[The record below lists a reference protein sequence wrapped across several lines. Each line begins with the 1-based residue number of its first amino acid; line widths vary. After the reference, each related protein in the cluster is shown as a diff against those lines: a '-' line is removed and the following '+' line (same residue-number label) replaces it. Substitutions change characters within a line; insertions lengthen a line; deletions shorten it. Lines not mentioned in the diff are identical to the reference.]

1 MIVIAKDTERKLL
14 QELALCKRVNRSP
27 HCYFLPLS
35 QLEGMSK
42 EEMFVQLLTLF
53 HQVQNSYTAQIFIC
67 SDRDTFIF
75 ISDLARE
82 QFSAFLDEFVVAIGK
97 KDFARKAEI
106 YEVGRDFDMLN
117 ARAKE
122 KAAQAE
128 AVVAEA
134 QRKGQLEQA
143 RLLVEEMEQVN
154 PAMLQTFQSRRA
166 ERGGKQILVVDDDQL
181 CRSMAS
187 NALGKRYSCSV
198 AKNGKDALREYI
210 LLAPDVLFLDIGL
223 PDINGFDLLEHLFT
237 VDPHAYVIM
246 FSGRKDK
253 ENILKALEMG
263 AQGFVGKPFTGNQL
277 LEYVRKSPF
286 IREKEDRDQ
295 QGKKG
300 VA

>member
-1 MIVIAKDTERKLL
+1 MIVIAKNTEKKLL

-27 HCYFLPLS
+27 QCYFLPLS
-35 QLEGMSK
+35 QLAELPK
-42 EEMFVQLLTLF
+42 EEIFVQLLTLF
-53 HQVQNSYTAQIFIC
+53 HQVPNSYTAQIFIC
-67 SDRDTFIF
+67 ADRDTFIL
-75 ISDLARE
+75 ISDLTKER
-82 QFSAFLDEFVVAIGK
+82 FSEFLDEFVTAIGK

-106 YEVGRDFDMLN
+106 YDIGRDFDTL
-117 ARAKE
+117 ATLAKDKTAQVE
-122 KAAQAE
+122 AA
-128 AVVAEA
+128 VAEA

-143 RLLVEEMEQVN
+143 RLLIEEMEQVN

-166 ERGGKQILVVDDDQL
+166 ERVGGQILVVDDDQL

-187 NALGKRYSCSV
+187 NALGKRYSCAI
-198 AKNGKDALREYI
+198 AKNAKDALREYI

-223 PDINGFDLLEHLFT
+223 PDINGFDLLDHLFSI
-237 VDPHAYVIM
+237 DPHAYVIM

-277 LEYVRKSPF
+277 LEYVKKSPF
-286 IREKEDRDQ
+286 IREKEERDQ
-295 QGKKG
+295 QSKKG